1 MTELQLHRGI
11 LHDTARNAPGQQYWY
26 SGQDAFGAYFN
37 SDVGPIW
44 DWDGDGLA
52 NADPAPAP
60 DPDPDETT
68 GPPAGDGPDPDETT
82 GPPADDGDGPDNPI
96 VEPLDPPPPEMR
108 IDGVIM
114 DAMMMDAM
122 MMDAMMMDAMM
133 MNAMMMAA
141 MTIDPPGEDNP
152 GDDDGEDGDEA
163 GSDSEST
170 ASELIIDG
178 EDETGDDAFEDGI
191 AEHIKEAN
199 TEPEDPN
206 GLNRDYIPNPPVDP
220 PDSEDEANPEPAPD
234 LDETTGPP
242 AGDGDGGEGGDGG
255 DGEATGPNKAYK
267 IDDAPG
273 LESPEFALN
282 FDNDSDDFDRDDPT
296 PHVAISIEV
305 KGKTALPNMKGE
317 IEIRKEGDTYLI
329 GLWLSD
335 EDYGLHRPT
344 GLPESFGQLL
354 DLSQADINEIWGV

>member
-1 MTELQLHRGI
+1 MRVM
-11 LHDTARNAPGQQYWY
+11 
-26 SGQDAFGAYFN
+26 DA
-37 SDVGPIW
+37 
-44 DWDGDGLA
+44 
-52 NADPAPAP
+52 
-60 DPDPDETT
+60 
-68 GPPAGDGPDPDETT
+68 
-82 GPPADDGDGPDNPI
+82 
-96 VEPLDPPPPEMR
+96 MM
-108 IDGVIM
+108 M

-133 MNAMMMAA
+133 MNAMMMDA
-141 MTIDPPGEDNP
+141 MTIDPPGGDNP

-170 ASELIIDG
+170 ASELIIDD
-178 EDETGDDAFEDGI
+178 EDETGDEAFEGGI
-191 AEHIKEAN
+191 TGFIEKAN
-199 TEPEDPN
+199 LEPEDPN

-234 LDETTGPP
+234 SDETTGPP
-242 AGDGDGGEGGDGG
+242 AGDGDGNGDGDGG
-255 DGEATGPNKAYK
+255 EATRPNKAYK

-296 PHVAISIEV
+296 PHVAISIEI

-317 IEIRKEGDTYLI
+317 IEIRKDGDTYLI

-354 DLSQADINEIWGV
+354 DLSQADINDIWGV

>member
-60 DPDPDETT
+60 DPDPDEAT

-96 VEPLDPPPPEMR
+96 VEPPGPPPPEMR

-152 GDDDGEDGDEA
+152 GDG
-163 GSDSEST
+163 
-170 ASELIIDG
+170 DG

-206 GLNRDYIPNPPVDP
+206 GLNRDYIPNPPVNP
-220 PDSEDEANPEPAPD
+220 PDGD
-234 LDETTGPP
+234 G
-242 AGDGDGGEGGDGG
+242 GDGDGGEGGDGDGGDGGDGDGGDGDGGEGGDG
-255 DGEATGPNKAYK
+255 DGEDGEAARPNKAYK

>member
-60 DPDPDETT
+60 DPDEAT

-82 GPPADDGDGPDNPI
+82 GPPADDGDGLTIRSI
-96 VEPLDPPPPEMR
+96 VEPLDPPPSEMR
-108 IDGVIM
+108 VM
-114 DAMMMDAM
+114 EAMTME
-122 MMDAMMMDAMM
+122 
-133 MNAMMMAA
+133 AMMMATEA
-141 MTIDPPGEDNP
+141 MMMATMAIDPPGGDNP
-152 GDDDGEDGDEA
+152 EDGDE
-163 GSDSEST
+163 GNTGDD
-170 ASELIIDG
+170 DG
-178 EDETGDDAFEDGI
+178 EDETGDDAFEGGITGELIIDAGSDTVPIKDDETGGDAFEDGI

-220 PDSEDEANPEPAPD
+220 PDDD
-234 LDETTGPP
+234 
-242 AGDGDGGEGGDGG
+242 GDGDGGEGGDGG
-255 DGEATGPNKAYK
+255 DGDGGEGGDGDGEDGEAARPNKAYK

-296 PHVAISIEV
+296 PHVAIPIKIKEKS
-305 KGKTALPNMKGE
+305 ALPNKKGK

>member
-37 SDVGPIW
+37 SDVGPVW

-60 DPDPDETT
+60 DPDPDEAT

-82 GPPADDGDGPDNPI
+82 GPPADDSDGLTIRSI

-108 IDGVIM
+108 VM
-114 DAMMMDAM
+114 EAMTMEAMMMATE
-122 MMDAMMMDAMM
+122 AMMMDAMM

-141 MTIDPPGEDNP
+141 MTIDPPGGDNP
-152 GDDDGEDGDEA
+152 GDGDEGNTGDDDGED
-163 GSDSEST
+163 
-170 ASELIIDG
+170 
-178 EDETGDDAFEDGI
+178 ETGGDAFEDGI

-234 LDETTGPP
+234 PDETTGPP

-255 DGEATGPNKAYK
+255 DGGDGEATGPNKAYK
-267 IDDAPG
+267 IDDASG